1 MRDFF
6 LLKIDE
12 LESKDL
18 SQPSVARLANW
29 NLLP

>member
-18 SQPSVARLANW
+18 PQPSIARLANR